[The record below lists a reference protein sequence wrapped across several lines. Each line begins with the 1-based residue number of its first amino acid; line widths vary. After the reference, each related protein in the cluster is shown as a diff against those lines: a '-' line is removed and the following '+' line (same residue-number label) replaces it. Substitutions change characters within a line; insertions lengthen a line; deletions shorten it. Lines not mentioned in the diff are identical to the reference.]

1 MNFHLPRITVAVAM
15 CFACLDDHCLAQSTS
30 KVTDMDGNVYSV
42 KILDDN
48 LIWMT
53 DNMNLNIPGSYCY
66 ENIDTNCR
74 KYGRLYTWTAAVKAC
89 ELLGDGW
96 RLPTNVEWQYMAQF
110 YGGVLGHSADS
121 ARSTYAALLPGGRS
135 AFNAAFGGGRDPGN
149 GGFARLDAHGFYWTA
164 TEIDTAN
171 AWFYNLGKGLR
182 MLNRHDG
189 ERIELFPF
197 VAYAIREIRIA
208 SVHHVTLLNKIFNAI
223 DRLGALS

>member
-1 MNFHLPRITVAVAM
+1 MDFYLPRITVAIAM
-15 CFACLDDHCLAQSTS
+15 CFAYLDDHCLAQSTS

-66 ENIDTNCR
+66 ENIDINCR

-135 AFNAAFGGGRDPGN
+135 GFNAAFGGGRDPGN

-189 ERIELFPF
+189 EKDR
-197 VAYAIREIRIA
+197 AISVRCIRN
-208 SVHHVTLLNKIFNAI
+208 TGN
-223 DRLGALS
+223 